1 MPILVGIDG
10 TGGGLIYNSNS
21 RNRSYD
27 EDFATSFVRALALNR
42 TNARYVRGPIIP
54 GGGLPEGIHE
64 GESFINERIRQLGS
78 SEPILL
84 TGHSRGGLGVLVIA
98 RNLQRRNISVQAMLL
113 FDAVDMHLGYS
124 VDTVPTNVRNVY
136 HARRNPAAGSRDTW
150 GNCGLNP
157 NNPAV
162 NYQEKFYM
170 CTHGAV
176 GGTPQTDP
184 NNPDGLV
191 SEFGSGGTNVTF
203 RDNPIISQ
211 QVWTDAL
218 PFIRA
223 HRFV

>member
-10 TGGGLIYNSNS
+10 TGGGWFYNTRG
-21 RNRSYD
+21 RNTDYD
-27 EDFATSFVRALALNR
+27 RAFANSFVRRLCLGRN
-42 TNARYVRGPIIP
+42 NATYIRGPITP
-54 GGGLPEGIHE
+54 GGGLPEGIGQ
-64 GESFINERIRQLGS
+64 GEAFIEAQRRQRPN
-78 SEPILL
+78 EPILL
-84 TGHSRGGLGVLVIA
+84 TGFSRGGLGVLVIA
-98 RNLQRRNISVQAMLL
+98 RNLQRRNIPVQAMLL

-136 HARRNPAAGSRDTW
+136 HVRRDPAAGSRDTW

-162 NYQEKFYM
+162 NYREKFFR

-184 NNPDGLV
+184 NNPNGLV
-191 SEFGSGGTNVTF
+191 DEFGSGGTNVTF

-211 QVWTDAL
+211 QVWMDVQ
-218 PFIRA
+218 PFIRT
-223 HRFV
+223 HGFI